1 MNVKYASLSHQKND
15 LLPFVWDPVS
25 WLLISVTWQAVTQRL
40 LSSLVASYGQQG
52 TGWMI

>member
-1 MNVKYASLSHQKND
+1 MNAKYTSLSHQKMISCY
-15 LLPFVWDPVS
+15 LVWDPVS
-25 WLLISVTWQAVTQRL
+25 WLLIFVTWQAVTQRL